1 MAISIV
7 VELWNFG
14 IAPRP
19 SAESSPGLCGP
30 KILKSVRKCQV
41 FAPRRP
47 RAYGTIPQFRRLRKS
62 SIGSS
67 LSAHEWSGD
76 YICRDFDT
84 CMNQNSSS
92 PLNTSAQPTRSAATE
107 TRATTVLL
115 TNHQTACLDEIAA
128 CLRPDTGKYMSRSA
142 MLRAIVAAVLPL
154 YPDWGQGES
163 AADVQQRIATLLRR
177 NIK

>member
-1 MAISIV
+1 MKFFSENHSGDVNIHSGRTKIPHPF
-7 VELWNFG
+7 WPG
-14 IAPRP
+14 IHIHIASESLFTSLRNDYSHAPE
-19 SAESSPGLCGP
+19 SAN
-30 KILKSVRKCQV
+30 
-41 FAPRRP
+41 
-47 RAYGTIPQFRRLRKS
+47 S

-128 CLRPDTGKYMSRSA
+128 CLRRDTGKYMSRSA